1 MKKKSLKILSCLIG
15 GTMIIGAGPKSFA
28 MNPAPT
34 EATKGVVSKLMEQYL
49 GAQLYMTMF
58 NQSYEFLRYRAPE
71 IYKKFAHL
79 IPKGSVFNTNFR
91 EVNDKF
97 KEVFQNEIKGQC
109 AAEKEV
115 EGYVR
120 NFLEYIVKKDKSL
133 LKNGDHCGHVL
144 YLIGESGTGKSKC
157 ADSIANIILKNSS
170 YVKTVDA
177 SSVDSKHKESLKS
190 QLFNISDEIL
200 YGYNGVSGPKV
211 KTNNLGDFIFS
222 HPKSVVIINEYDKF
236 FDKDMDEVLRTI
248 VDSGKINM
256 SSGAYLDCD
265 EVLFIITSNESK
277 ESFPSLF
284 PNSKNEEKNS
294 KCEISEKNDQ
304 EIEKGDSS
312 VQTPNSQSI
321 EKNSKCEINEK
332 NEQEEV
338 QENIKMEKSSPEED
352 KENPEQN
359 IHGTTEKNHDVSFA
373 NRLVVVPF
381 ERLNKTSMKEVA
393 KNFFEEATKFYK
405 EHFQINITFDDELL
419 EKVSNYAQDSP
430 QGARAIVKNL
440 DHPLSYAVN
449 EIDSKGNSGSF
460 KLEFLQSEERPKF
473 KLTRVYEQND
483 ISKVIKSAEEFL
495 KDKNKLDSFRDYV
508 LEGDEEVTVDF
519 KSYLSQEE
527 IGELKT
533 CIETLKKVKSE
544 KDFYQ
549 KSGKESLEKI
559 QSLMSDAHSRYNK
572 TVKAE
577 EESSPWWSR
586 AFNWVGDI
594 AKRFQLQGK

>member
-109 AAEKEV
+109 AAEKDI

-120 NFLEYIVKKDKSL
+120 NFLEYIVKKEKGL
-133 LKNGDHCGHVL
+133 LIKKEICGHVL

-157 ADSIANIILKNSS
+157 ADSIAKVILRKSS
-170 YVKTVDA
+170 HTKSIDA
-177 SSVDSKHKESLKS
+177 SSVDSKNKESFKS
-190 QLFNISDEIL
+190 QLFGLTQYAYESKQPTN
-200 YGYNGVSGPKV
+200 
-211 KTNNLGDFIFS
+211 TNNLGDFIFS

-294 KCEISEKNDQ
+294 KREISEKNDQ
-304 EIEKGDSS
+304 EIEKGNAS

-321 EKNSKCEINEK
+321 EKNSKCKINEK

-338 QENIKMEKSSPEED
+338 QKNINMEKSSQEED
-352 KENPEQN
+352 KENPDQN

-381 ERLNKTSMKEVA
+381 ERLNKASMKEVA

-419 EKVSNYAQDSP
+419 EKVSDYAQDSP

-449 EIDSKGNSGSF
+449 EIDSKGNSGHF

-483 ISKVIKSAEEFL
+483 VSKVIKSAEEFL
-495 KDKNKLDSFRDYV
+495 KAKNKLDSFCDYM

-527 IGELKT
+527 IRELKT

-549 KSGKESLEKI
+549 NSGKDSLEKI

-572 TVKAE
+572 TVKTE
-577 EESSPWWSR
+577 EESNSWWNR
-586 AFNWVGDI
+586 ALNWIGDI
-594 AKRFQLQGK
+594 AKRLEYQGK